1 MIWEWERGKEW
12 EGEGGGKSKS
22 EVSGASV
29 RSVVSCEEIRQ
40 SCDYQHY
47 QSHNYPQLSSLSTP
61 SKSMTF
67 LERVDTRF
75 GGIKKK

>member
-1 MIWEWERGKEW
+1 MGGGKSGRERE
-12 EGEGGGKSKS
+12 GGKSKS

-47 QSHNYPQLSSLSTP
+47 QSHKYPQMSSLSTP

-67 LERVDTRF
+67 LERVDTTF
-75 GGIKKK
+75 GGIKQK